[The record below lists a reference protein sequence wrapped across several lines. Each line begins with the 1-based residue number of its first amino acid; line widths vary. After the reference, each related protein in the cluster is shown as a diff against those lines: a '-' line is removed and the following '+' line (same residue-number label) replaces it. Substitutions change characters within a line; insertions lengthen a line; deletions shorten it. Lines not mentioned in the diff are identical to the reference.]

1 MRNLEEEWRKVNE
14 QLNAITEE
22 GKELGGQQQAI
33 CNELKKKKNTYR
45 DRQVLLH
52 AFIFLHV

>member
-1 MRNLEEEWRKVNE
+1 MRKLEEEWGKVNE

-33 CNELKKKKNTYR
+33 CNELKQKKNIYR
-45 DRQVLLH
+45 EKQVLLN
-52 AFIFLHV
+52 LL